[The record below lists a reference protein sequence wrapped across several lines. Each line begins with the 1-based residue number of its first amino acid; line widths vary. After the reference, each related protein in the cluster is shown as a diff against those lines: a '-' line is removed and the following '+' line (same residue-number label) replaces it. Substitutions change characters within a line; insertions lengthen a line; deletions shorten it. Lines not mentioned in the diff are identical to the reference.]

1 MMPKKFYAVLK
12 GHKVGIFTTWAACQ
26 SSTKGFSGAVFKSF
40 TTKDEADLYL
50 GNTSTLPS
58 GVSGTLPA
66 KSTQGT
72 TPSNTSDGLTVL
84 LAYKI
89 PVQIFTDGACDPNP
103 GATGSGLV
111 VYEHG
116 ELTTLKYGYHSPNGT
131 NNTAELI
138 ALREAIKLAQ
148 HYVEKGQP
156 VEILSDSDYSL
167 KAVFVWSEGWK
178 KKNWSKGGSAP
189 IQNLELIKECY
200 ALSRSLIGKVQM
212 THVRAHAGTEGNELA
227 DRLSVQAQLKQVTGW
242 ADFTDET
249 IPEKILALRRG

>member
-1 MMPKKFYAVLK
+1 MPKKFYAVLK

-138 ALREAIKLAQ
+138 ALREAIKLAT
-148 HYVEKGQP
+148 HLFER
-156 VEILSDSDYSL
+156 
-167 KAVFVWSEGWK
+167 SE
-178 KKNWSKGGSAP
+178 
-189 IQNLELIKECY
+189 EVC
-200 ALSRSLIGKVQM
+200 V
-212 THVRAHAGTEGNELA
+212 
-227 DRLSVQAQLKQVTGW
+227 
-242 ADFTDET
+242 
-249 IPEKILALRRG
+249 